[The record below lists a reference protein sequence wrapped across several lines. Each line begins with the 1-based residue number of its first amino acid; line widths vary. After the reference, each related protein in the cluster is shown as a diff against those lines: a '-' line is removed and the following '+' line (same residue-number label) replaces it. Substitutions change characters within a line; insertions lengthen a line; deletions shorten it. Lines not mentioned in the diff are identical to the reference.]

1 MPGFDGTGP
10 RGMGPMTGGGRGF
23 CNPRGS
29 YRDYD
34 FLPTGYGYPYRA
46 RPVFAGAEPQVPAMN
61 RQQELDF
68 LKNQAQEIRGQLEN
82 IEASIQR
89 LENKDWPS
97 PDE

>member
-23 CNPRGS
+23 CSPWGRYSTYGFPPRS
-29 YRDYD
+29 
-34 FLPTGYGYPYRA
+34 YGYPYRA
-46 RPVFAGAEPQVPAMN
+46 GAALTRTELPVSTMD

-68 LKNQAQEIRGQLEN
+68 LKNRAQEIRGQLEN

-89 LENKDWPS
+89 LENKS
-97 PDE
+97 EQNTKE